1 MCMRLYNAEKAARYT
16 ASITNN
22 TKIYGIVG
30 GLAPLQG
37 VPTSVRSDYQLR
49 GATQQVIPLEPA
61 AGLAYM
67 QQKQLLSV
75 NPQASGGVG
84 RRVLLFSR

>member
-1 MCMRLYNAEKAARYT
+1 MYMVLYNAGKAARNA
-16 ASITNN
+16 ASISNN
-22 TKIYGIVG
+22 TKIFGIMG

-49 GATQQVIPLEPA
+49 AATKQVIPLAPA
-61 AGLAYM
+61 PGLSYM
-67 QQKQLLSV
+67 KSKSLLSV

-84 RRVLLFSR
+84 RRVLMFSR